1 MMEAIKPSEMKQ
13 LHVTAKVSIDA
24 PINKVWE
31 VLIAPK
37 FIRQWSSLPSDFPD
51 YYLETGRVIEWV
63 GSSKITVTDM
73 APQRILKQSVYENKW
88 GISPSNCDI
97 SYTYKLNDE
106 NGAIQLAVEIGDFSQ
121 LSEGKVVHQLYS
133 QIAEKSL
140 VKIKALAEN
149 RA

>member
-1 MMEAIKPSEMKQ
+1 MKQ
-13 LHVTAKVSIDA
+13 LNVQVHVSIDA
-24 PINKVWE
+24 PISKVWE

-63 GSSKITVTDM
+63 GSSKITVTNM
-73 APQRILKQSVYENKW
+73 EPHSILKQSVYENKW
-88 GISPSNCDI
+88 GVSPSECDI
-97 SYTYKLNDE
+97 SYTYSLKDV
-106 NGAIQLAVEIGDFSQ
+106 NGVIRLTIQIGDFAQ
-121 LSEGKVVHQLYS
+121 LADGAAVYKMYLQL
-133 QIAEKSL
+133 ANKAL